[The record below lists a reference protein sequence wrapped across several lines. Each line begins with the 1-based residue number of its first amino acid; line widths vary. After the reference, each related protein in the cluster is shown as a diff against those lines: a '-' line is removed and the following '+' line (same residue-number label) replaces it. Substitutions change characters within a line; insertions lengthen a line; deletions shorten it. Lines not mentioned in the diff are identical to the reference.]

1 MDKPVYQTSRILG
14 LVPGVIAARIGH
26 SVVLY
31 IYCKNIKELQ
41 ELHELL
47 ILGRLKDSIE
57 LLFKSLLIPSQN
69 IKVAALAVSDGEF
82 QKMIEYFKGENL
94 FHFK

>member
-31 IYCKNIKELQ
+31 IYCKNIKEL
-41 ELHELL
+41 EGLNELL
-47 ILGRLKDSIE
+47 ALGRLKDSIE
-57 LLFKSLLIPSQN
+57 LLFKSLLIRSQN
-69 IKVAALAVSDGEF
+69 ITVAALTVSDGEF
-82 QKMIEYFKGENL
+82 QKMREYFKGQIL